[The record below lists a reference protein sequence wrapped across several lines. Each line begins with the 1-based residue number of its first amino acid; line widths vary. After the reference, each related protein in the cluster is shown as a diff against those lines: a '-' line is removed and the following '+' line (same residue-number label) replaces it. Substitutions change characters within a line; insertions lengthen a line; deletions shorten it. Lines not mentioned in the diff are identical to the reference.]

1 MNTYVCGAKPSCLVL
16 SLLERQRKVSD
27 SPRLPSFAP
36 GVNPQ
41 RLLSGFSWPEF
52 QWRRGELLSEFQGKT
67 VLVGVDDMDVFKGIE
82 LKLLAFERVL
92 EHHQEWRSK
101 LVLVQVRCC
110 SGRMQI
116 TVSMY
121 QPSCCSCEIMP

>member
-1 MNTYVCGAKPSCLVL
+1 M
-16 SLLERQRKVSD
+16 
-27 SPRLPSFAP
+27 
-36 GVNPQ
+36 NPQ

-101 LVLVQVRCC
+101 LVLVQVRCVPGASVRDGS
-110 SGRMQI
+110 SGLQAWHLLRACGGDLAMLLYWARCRSLYPCMVHQAAAA
-116 TVSMY
+116 VPCY
-121 QPSCCSCEIMP
+121 AGLCC